1 MPPRFAVAPP
11 VQVRPDGDRSG
22 VRLHSREA
30 AETGLPNDRFR
41 ATLGHFASGIVVIT
55 GMASGAPVGFTCQS
69 FFSLSLRPP
78 LIAIAPGKSSTSW
91 PSIAT
96 SQAFCAN
103 VLSADQEDLC
113 LTFARSGTD
122 KFSDVSW
129 RPAVTGS
136 PRLDGAM
143 AWIDCRIRESHDA
156 GDHHLVVG
164 SVVGLGNADGKRPL
178 LYFRGQFNS
187 LGRQLP
193 GA

>member
-1 MPPRFAVAPP
+1 MSRRCAPSPP
-11 VQVRPDGDRSG
+11 VQFRRHGNALAVRRQSG
-22 VRLHSREA
+22 QFP
-30 AETGLPNDRFR
+30 ETDLLNDRFR
-41 ATLGHFASGIVVIT
+41 ATLGHFASGVVVIT
-55 GMASGAPVGFTCQS
+55 GMASGSPMGFTCQS
-69 FFSLSLRPP
+69 FFSLSLSPP

-103 VLSADQEDLC
+103 VLSADQQDLC
-113 LTFARSGTD
+113 RTFAWSGSD

-129 RPAVTGS
+129 TPAVTGS
-136 PRLDGAM
+136 PRLEGAM
-143 AWIDCRIRESHDA
+143 AWIDCRIKESHDA

-164 SVVGLGNADGKRPL
+164 SVVALGNADGKRPL

-187 LGRQLP
+187 LGRRLP